1 MHISEG
7 ILPAKICLI
16 GYGITGLATWY
27 SLRQIHH
34 QSNPTEG
41 IPKAS
46 LLTAAFFVASS
57 INIPIPPASV
67 HLVLNGLLGAV
78 LGCYAFP
85 AILVGLLFQAVM
97 FGHGGLSTLGIN
109 GVIMG
114 IPALIAAQIFRLHYP
129 IGKKGNLTISR
140 NLFAFLAGAIGL
152 GLAATLFFTL
162 TILNLPSGFEQA
174 TETKAIYGLMIAHI
188 PLMVIEGIFTV
199 MVVNFL
205 QRVKPELLKL
215 NQD

>member
-7 ILPAKICLI
+7 ILPAKICLM

-27 SLRQIHH
+27 SLHKIHH
-34 QSNPTEG
+34 QPNPTAG
-41 IPKAS
+41 IPKAA

-57 INIPIPPASV
+57 IHIPIPPASV

-78 LGCYAFP
+78 LGYYAFP
-85 AILVGLLFQAVM
+85 AILVGLLFQAIM

-114 IPALIAAQIFRLHYP
+114 VPAMLAAQIFMLHHP
-129 IGKKGNLTISR
+129 MRRQINSTFSL
-140 NLFAFLAGAIGL
+140 NLFAFLAGAVGL
-152 GLAATLFFTL
+152 GLAAVLFFTI
-162 TILNLPSGFEQA
+162 TILNLPSGLDQA
-174 TETKAIYGLMIAHI
+174 TEKTAIYGLMIAHI
-188 PLMVIEGIFTV
+188 PLMIIEGIFTV

>member
-7 ILPAKICLI
+7 ILPAKICLM

-27 SLRQIHH
+27 SLRQINR
-34 QSNPTEG
+34 QSNPTAG

-85 AILVGLLFQAVM
+85 AILIGLLFQAVM

-114 IPALIAAQIFRLHYP
+114 VPALVAAQIFRLHYS
-129 IGKKGNLTISR
+129 IGKRGNSTISR

-152 GLAATLFFTL
+152 GLAAVLFFSI
-162 TILNLPSGFEQA
+162 TISNLPLGIDRV
-174 TETKAIYGLMIAHI
+174 TENKAIYGLMLAHI
-188 PLMVIEGIFTV
+188 PLMAIEGIFTV